1 MERLEWTKLAVGSTD
16 YKVYGSLPFF
26 GAYYGLPAIHRVFLF
41 LSGFVVALLMN
52 LARAFTMSFIKVK
65 GRGEL
70 LDSPVLSIGKWQ
82 APNLHDLAGLIETI
96 FILICILLISK
107 IFTIVT
113 IVSPISEKENNWNNL
128 LIRPPLGL
136 SLVTVIILV
145 AAVISS
151 EVHYAYKEKDMVNM
165 PEIKVNL
172 DEKDLLIEKQEIP
185 RQVVAQLH
193 FQRGFFKTMARQIPN
208 YSSPLWFRT

>member
-1 MERLEWTKLAVGSTD
+1 
-16 YKVYGSLPFF
+16 
-26 GAYYGLPAIHRVFLF
+26 
-41 LSGFVVALLMN
+41 
-52 LARAFTMSFIKVK
+52 MSFIKVK

-107 IFTIVT
+107 IFTIGT

-128 LIRPPLGL
+128 LIRSPLGL

-151 EVHYAYKEKDMVNM
+151 EVHYAYKEK
-165 PEIKVNL
+165 
-172 DEKDLLIEKQEIP
+172 
-185 RQVVAQLH
+185 
-193 FQRGFFKTMARQIPN
+193 T
-208 YSSPLWFRT
+208 W